1 MSQCSPICHVTML
14 ADLLPDPG
22 ARMRHSLNC
31 LYSLGGCEHNCAA
44 ANGCRGSPP
53 LVWSC
58 CSELLPDPGAIR
70 SPSTLIFCLTVC
82 ITHPALYVHS
92 QLLPDPGADVGD
104 ILCLS
109 GWIQGWY
116 VGWRQEKY
124 ASSKG

>member
-22 ARMRHSLNC
+22 ARMQ
-31 LYSLGGCEHNCAA
+31 
-44 ANGCRGSPP
+44 GSPP